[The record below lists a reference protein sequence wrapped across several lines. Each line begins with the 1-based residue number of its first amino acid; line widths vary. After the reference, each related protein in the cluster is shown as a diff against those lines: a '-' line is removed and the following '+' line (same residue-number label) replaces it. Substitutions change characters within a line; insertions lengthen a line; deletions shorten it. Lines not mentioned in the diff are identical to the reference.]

1 MIALNPHSLCV
12 QAEPHYYD
20 FIFGE
25 EDESVPEHIVRHI
38 EGCENCQERLNQLKV
53 ALSRA
58 DGVDSKQRQAD
69 SAINTM
75 LRLHFGYIGR
85 PVTCRVVKPFLP
97 TLLDPLLQVRT
108 PTPITAHLDNC
119 EQCSEDLKT
128 IQAMNLNRKQ
138 LGRLSRLLAEDPAE
152 DTVNCSE
159 AQAAGLAVALLAF
172 GKTNAEALKH
182 LCLCPQCRQA
192 LYEYR
197 ESVRKDLLQ
206 EEQIEKEFPCEKV
219 SATDVFDCCVP
230 YGIDPAADQY
240 AKFRESLASHLRSC
254 PACLAKIQ
262 QLHNTVY
269 GIVQRAESEVVT
281 RYHLDEFAKVQTPTE
296 SESLYAGFPIR
307 VEVANS
313 KGQVE
318 PGQPASASTFAA
330 ALRKRLSAIN
340 VKPLARIVA
349 VAATVVIVAAL
360 LLNTQ
365 TAKAVTLADIYR
377 ALENVQNVYIAHFG
391 PDLEEPAQEQ
401 WVSRKL
407 GIHLIKTKVEIVL
420 RDVTGE
426 TMKVKQLQDGS
437 IESGIM
443 SAEMVGQTRENM
455 AGSLGLV
462 PFTQLSLLPKGAE
475 WTPANRDGLTGVAE
489 GVEVY
494 DLTWTEEM
502 PNGPTVIRKWRYFVN
517 NQTGLPQRV
526 ELYRKLVD
534 DYEYALKSMKTVE
547 YLSDE
552 QIQEVVKEVF
562 LGQ

>member
-12 QAEPHYYD
+12 EAEPHYYD
-20 FIFGE
+20 FIFGKA
-25 EDESVPEHIVRHI
+25 DVAIPEHIVRHI

-69 SAINTM
+69 CAITTI

-97 TLLDPLLQVRT
+97 TLLDPILQVRT
-108 PTPITAHLDNC
+108 PTPITVHIDNC
-119 EQCSEDLKT
+119 QECSEDLRA
-128 IQAMNLNRKQ
+128 IRAMNLNRNQ
-138 LGRLSRLLAEDPAE
+138 LGRLSRLLAETPVE
-152 DTVNCSE
+152 DAVICSE
-159 AQAAGLAVALLAF
+159 TRTAGLAAGVLVFRAA
-172 GKTNAEALKH
+172 GAKTLKH

-206 EEQIEKEFPCEKV
+206 EEQIKKEFPCEKV

-240 AKFRESLASHLRSC
+240 AKFREPLASHLRSC

-269 GIVQRAESEVVT
+269 GIVERAESDVVT
-281 RYHLDEFAKVQTPTE
+281 TYHLDEAVKVQTATE
-296 SESLYAGFPIR
+296 SDDLYAGFPIR

-313 KGQVE
+313 QCQVE
-318 PGQPASASTFAA
+318 PERPVLAGAFAA

-340 VKPLARIVA
+340 VKPLAKIVA
-349 VAATVVIVAAL
+349 VAAGILIVAAL
-360 LLNTQ
+360 LLNTP
-365 TAKAVTLADIYR
+365 TAKAVSLADIYR

-391 PDLEEPAQEQ
+391 PDPQEPAQEQ
-401 WVSRKL
+401 WVSRTL
-407 GIHLIKTKVEIVL
+407 GLYLMKTKREIVL

-426 TMKVKQLQDGS
+426 KMKVKQLQDGS
-437 IESGIM
+437 VESGSM
-443 SAEMVGQTRENM
+443 SAEMIGETRGKM

-462 PFTQLSLLPKGAE
+462 PFTQLSLLPQGTK
-475 WTPANRDGLTGVAE
+475 WTPVSKDGLPGVAE
-489 GVEVY
+489 AVEVY

-502 PNGPTVIRKWRYFVN
+502 PNSPTVIRKWRYFVN
-517 NQTGLPQRV
+517 GQTGLPQKV
-526 ELYRKLVD
+526 ELYRKSVN
-534 DYEYALKSMKTVE
+534 DYEYDLRSLRSVE
-547 YLSDE
+547 YPTNK
-552 QIQEVVKEVF
+552 QIQEVADEVF